1 MTDALLD
8 TNVALLGLASPERLS
23 RSIRRTVE
31 SGRVYLSVISYW
43 EVVLKSGKG
52 KLDVGDCRAWW
63 VEALEKL
70 AATQLPFRSDH
81 VSELAQLGPIPADP
95 FDRALIAQATVEK
108 LVLVTTDN
116 VLERYASKRLRVVR

>member
-52 KLDVGDCRAWW
+52 KLDVGNPHAWW
-63 VEALEKL
+63 VETLEKL

-81 VSELAQLGPIPADP
+81 VSKLTQLAPIHGDP
-95 FDRALIAQATVEK
+95 FDRALIAQATVERF
-108 LVLVTTDN
+108 VLVTTDH
-116 VLERYASKRLRVVR
+116 VIERYASKRLRVVT